1 LTISPPSSEPELSRD
16 IESEGDAD
24 VAPTSETIRV
34 PDAVLTV
41 RRGDFAGVFALLR
54 ESASY
59 LKEI

>member
-1 LTISPPSSEPELSRD
+1 VLAQALAMEATLYV
-16 IESEGDAD
+16 ESEGDAD